1 MTQPASSVAD
11 VIARMQSDVASMPKT
26 DGVACFMKLYLAVTV
41 GVQARLAGLAFHDPR
56 FLARLD
62 VVFAELFLSAL
73 DTSRTDPARL
83 PRAWAP
89 LVEARSQHGIAPL
102 QFALAGM
109 NAHINRDLPVA
120 LVATCRE
127 LRLDLGEASPEHA
140 DFEHVNGLLAQVERR
155 VKSSYLT
162 GWLAWLDRLVHRLRR
177 IDDVVAMWDVGRAG
191 ALGAGRRTTA
201 RGRLPARARPD
212 GRPGESGIAHSGG
225 HVAAQARAHASV
237 GLGQLLNLLGGVL
250 GDRIS
255 VADADD
261 ARLERGQAPQ

>member
-1 MTQPASSVAD
+1 MTEPASSVAD

-26 DGVACFMKLYLAVTV
+26 DGVACFMNLYLAVTV
-41 GVQARLAGLAFHDPR
+41 GVQARLAGLAFQDPR

-120 LVATCRE
+120 LVATCQE
-127 LRLDLGEASPEHA
+127 LGVGLEEVSPQHADYEQVNQLLATVEGQVKSQYLSGWLRRLD
-140 DFEHVNGLLAQVERR
+140 RI
-155 VKSSYLT
+155 
-162 GWLAWLDRLVHRLRR
+162 VHRVDR
-177 IDDVVAMWDVGRAG
+177 IDDIVAMWNIERARDAAWTNAEALWALRDSPELSANYLLALDRMVG
-191 ALGAGRRTTA
+191 LTGRGLLVPADTWLQKL
-201 RGRLPARARPD
+201 GRLF
-212 GRPGESGIAHSGG
+212 
-225 HVAAQARAHASV
+225 
-237 GLGQLLNLLGGVL
+237 
-250 GDRIS
+250 
-255 VADADD
+255 
-261 ARLERGQAPQ
+261 